1 MGEGSAATVRE
12 IEDTRERLDAQIRA
26 LEERMPEPARMA
38 KKAAGVAVAGGAT
51 TTALVFF
58 LKRRKKK
65 KAKDPE
71 RILKDA
77 NVATVIKV
85 FPDDFGKDMSKKI
98 GKSMEDGEWKGWVA
112 IAGGTWVVLRLLEI
126 RQLRRMNKAL
136 LAGRA

>member
-26 LEERMPEPARMA
+26 LEERMPEPARVA
-38 KKAAGVAVAGGAT
+38 KKAAGIAVAGGAT

-65 KAKDPE
+65 RAKVEAP
-71 RILKDA
+71 A
-77 NVATVIKV
+77 GATVIKV

-112 IAGGTWVVLRLLEI
+112 IAGSTWVVLRLLEI
-126 RQLRRMNKAL
+126 RQLRRMNRAI
-136 LAGRA
+136 LAGRPV